1 MFCNKHNVSNLIF
14 KVSILVTTMLVSSSL
29 FPALGGDD
37 RASGRATNGVW
48 YSGDD
53 RKSGR
58 ATDQSIN
65 S

>member
-29 FPALGGDD
+29 FPALGVDD
-37 RASGRATNGVW
+37 RAGGRATNGVW